1 MGYLSRPLARYGAL
15 PLRSMSVVERA
26 PRRGTLWSGPTV
38 VHARPLAHDPE
49 AAFLII
55 NGAHDDNFSFPGPE
69 IIEQW
74 LTTLATWGYSRVRT
88 SALAPR
94 PDEALRAVGFTPVQD
109 LVLMSMTHW
118 TPPEFSLAPD
128 IAPKKALRWGKHLSS
143 SLRDDILRL
152 DTRAFG
158 ASWALDSDAFADALR
173 ATSRSQVFVARHKG
187 VLQGFAVVGA
197 TGGTGYLQR
206 LAVDADVQHSGVG
219 SCLVASAVQ
228 WTSRRGCRHTVVN
241 TEVNNHAARR
251 LYEKIG
257 FVALPNHLT
266 VLQKELQ

>member
-1 MGYLSRPLARYGAL
+1 
-15 PLRSMSVVERA
+15 MSVVERS

-55 NGAHDDNFSFPGPE
+55 SGAHDENVSFPGPE
-69 IIEQW
+69 IIDQW
-74 LTTLATWGYSRVRT
+74 LATLATWGYSRVRT
-88 SALAPR
+88 SALSLR
-94 PDEALRAVGFTPVQD
+94 PDQALRTAGFTPVQD

-118 TPPEFSLAPD
+118 TPPKFSLAPD

-143 SLRDDILRL
+143 SLRDDILQL
-152 DTRAFG
+152 DARAFG
-158 ASWALDSDAFADALR
+158 ATWALDPDAFADALR
-173 ATSRSQVFVARHKG
+173 ATSRSQVLVAQHKG

-197 TGGTGYLQR
+197 TGATGYLQR
-206 LAVDADVQHSGVG
+206 LAVDADAQHSGVG
-219 SCLVASAVQ
+219 SCLAAAAVQ
-228 WTSRRGCRHTVVN
+228 WASRRGCRHTVVN
-241 TEVNNHAARR
+241 TDVNNQTAQR

-257 FVALPNHLT
+257 FVVLPNRLT